1 MQVEITMSHSSQLH
15 KYSGHNYALF
25 RTCGVNV
32 DCLKFSKRM
41 ELSENF
47 YGGHSH
53 TIEAVVGSIAKYN
66 DPSF

>member
-41 ELSENF
+41 ELF
-47 YGGHSH
+47 
-53 TIEAVVGSIAKYN
+53 
-66 DPSF
+66 